1 MAGRL
6 PPLFDDSS
14 HYVDRFG
21 LLLAFTIA
29 TVVLL
34 SLLDLSEP
42 LRDPAA
48 EAGSLVA
55 SVLVGATMVLAMRAA
70 GVARAWQRTADV
82 VISLGVLLL
91 VALVVLD
98 SAPAVDSQPGQV
110 ASAPLAV
117 LILSILAPV
126 VTVRRL
132 VQHRVVTVGTLLGAV
147 SAYLLI
153 PIAFF
158 YIFLTMNEIYV
169 DHFFGTHQPTTS
181 YMYFALTT
189 VTTTGYGDLAPVADI
204 HRLLANSLAVI
215 GQIYLVTFV
224 AMLVSLFIRDH
235 NTRIKEVEGGDVLDP
250 P

>member
-1 MAGRL
+1 MARRL
-6 PPLFDDSS
+6 PPLFDDTS

-21 LLLAFTIA
+21 LLLAFTVA

-55 SVLVGATMVLAMRAA
+55 SVLVGATMMLAMRAA
-70 GVARAWQRTADV
+70 GVARFWQRAADAIITV
-82 VISLGVLLL
+82 GVLLL
-91 VALVVLD
+91 VVLVVLNLGPTV
-98 SAPAVDSQPGQV
+98 SSRPGRLTT
-110 ASAPLAV
+110 APLAV
-117 LILSILAPV
+117 LVLSILAPV

-158 YIFLTMNEIYV
+158 YIFLTMN
-169 DHFFGTHQPTTS
+169 DLQAGHFFGTREPTTS
-181 YMYFALTT
+181 YMYFALST
-189 VTTTGYGDLAPVADI
+189 VTTVGYGDLAPVAEG

-235 NTRIKEVEGGDVLDP
+235 DTRIKKLEET
-250 P
+250 